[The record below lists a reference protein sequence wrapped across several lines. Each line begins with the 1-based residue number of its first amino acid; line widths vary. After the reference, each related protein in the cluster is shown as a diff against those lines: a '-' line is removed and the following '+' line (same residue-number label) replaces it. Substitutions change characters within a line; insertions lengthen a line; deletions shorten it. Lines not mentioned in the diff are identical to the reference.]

1 MINKS
6 PYPPLIRTLGRLQ
19 GVFWRRRLILG
30 LVRAL
35 WAALLVPTLTLAG
48 YLWGGWRIRWDI
60 WVSIT
65 IVTGLLV
72 LLWTLRPI
80 KLKRMVHRLDKLL
93 GLRAQL
99 VTAFEAS
106 QLQPQPDNPVVGQ
119 LLQNSVELSVK
130 LRRQVNLLDRNLWL
144 EMHTLIGIAAVL
156 GALLIFD
163 ALTPRIPEANLVD
176 LPPLGQEPEAD
187 EVAPPEPQL
196 APPLQE
202 QLQSLSQAQLQAAL
216 EALAEALRDQAVTR
230 AAAEALD
237 RGDIGG
243 AAQELRRLADQ
254 LGELSEEARQGVGE
268 ALQQAAENIGGGLPG
283 LTQPL
288 ESGSSALEVDNL
300 PGAGQAL
307 EELAEAL
314 ETIGETMQ
322 EGQPESEGE
331 ASGGSQ
337 ESDQAEA
344 GGGDASGEGGGDGAG
359 DGLGGEGEEGL
370 GEEEERL
377 PIDGQPLEIE
387 SEEAIEDRV
396 LQPAELDAQASEET
410 TSDSPFAR
418 QGLNALGDDLGADPL
433 TYPWE
438 KRDII
443 RQYFTPSGE

>member
-6 PYPPLIRTLGRLQ
+6 SYPPLLRTLDRLQ

-35 WAALLVPTLTLAG
+35 WVALLIPTLTLAA
-48 YLWGGWRIRWDI
+48 YLWGGWRVRWDI
-60 WVSIT
+60 WVSAT
-65 IVTGLLV
+65 IISGLLV

-80 KLKRMVHRLDKLL
+80 KLQKMVHRLDKLL

-99 VTAFEAS
+99 ITAFEAS
-106 QLQPQPDNPVVGQ
+106 QVQPQPDNLVIGQ
-119 LLQNSVELSVK
+119 LLENSVDLSVK
-130 LRRQVNLLDRNLWL
+130 LRRQISLIDRSFWL
-144 EMHTLIGIAAVL
+144 EMHTLLGIAAVL

-163 ALTPRIPEANLVD
+163 ALTPRIPEAGLVD
-176 LPPLGQEPEAD
+176 LPPLGQEPQAD
-187 EVAPPEPQL
+187 EVVPPDPQL

-202 QLQSLSQAQLQAAL
+202 QLQSMSQAQMQAAL
-216 EALAEALRDQAVTR
+216 DALAEALRDQAVTR

-268 ALQQAAENIGGGLPG
+268 ALQQAADNIGEGLPG

-288 ESGSSALEVDNL
+288 ESGSNALGTGNL

-314 ETIGETMQ
+314 ETMGEAMQ
-322 EGQPESEGE
+322 GGQPESEGE
-331 ASGGSQ
+331 ASGG
-337 ESDQAEA
+337 ESEQAEA
-344 GGGDASGEGGGDGAG
+344 GGGDASGEGSGAG
-359 DGLGGEGEEGL
+359 AGEGLEGEGEGGL

-387 SEEAIEDRV
+387 SEEELEDRV
-396 LQPAELDAQASEET
+396 LQPAELDAQASEES

-438 KRDII
+438 KREII